1 MSAVSLHFNSHLI
14 CIFMNVRFSS
24 ITELEIVQA
33 SFRRK
38 YDFGYFYFRSN
49 TQMEENLQDPVD
61 VSVEESLVSQ
71 YKPESKYAAR
81 KLRELKQQIIDTGLH
96 INYYCLSPS

>member
-1 MSAVSLHFNSHLI
+1 MSVGSLHYNGHLYS
-14 CIFMNVRFSS
+14 FMNIRFSS

-49 TQMEENLQDPVD
+49 TKMEANLQDPVD
-61 VSVEESLVSQ
+61 VSVKESLVSLN
-71 YKPESKYAAR
+71 KPKSQYAAR
-81 KLRELKQQIIDTGLH
+81 KLRELKQQIIDTGLQ
-96 INYYCLSPS
+96 INYSLSPS